1 MARREQFVNNSRT
14 TLASNLTDSATT
26 ATVVDG
32 SVFPADGDFRIIIS
46 GELILV
52 TARSTN
58 VLTIV
63 RGIENS
69 IAVAH
74 NSAETVT
81 ALLTKASLEQYQ
93 KENTWHGNTS
103 PALRIHKLSDGDFG
117 VVSDFSFV
125 NQGGATA
132 TDRDG
137 RIVMQIPFDAGQQVR
152 GIFQTAPTPPY
163 EIILAIKGVGP
174 REDFFEFGLA
184 FRESSTSKLF
194 TISRQFQDTLEVNR
208 YTNNTTLAGNDLTDV
223 FGFGGGL
230 TWMKIKDDNTNLK
243 FFIGPNGQDWIEL
256 HSVIRTT
263 HMAGGPNQVGIYG
276 NPNTANTIVGLIET
290 FHFGEV

>member
-1 MARREQFVNNSRT
+1 MARREQFVNNSKT
-14 TLASNLTDSATT
+14 TLASAMTDSETT

-32 SVFPADGDFRIIIS
+32 SVFPSDGDFRIIIN
-46 GELILV
+46 GELMLV
-52 TARSTN
+52 TARATN
-58 VLTIV
+58 VLTVV
-63 RGIENS
+63 RGVENS
-69 IAVAH
+69 IAAAH
-74 NSAETVT
+74 NSGETVI
-81 ALLTKASLEQYQ
+81 ALLTKAALEQYQ

-117 VVSDFSFV
+117 IVSDFTWV

-137 RIVMQIPFDAGQQVR
+137 RIVMEIPIDAGQQIR

-163 EIILAIKGVGP
+163 EIILAVKGTGP

-184 FRESSTSKLF
+184 FRESGTSKLY
-194 TISRQFQDTLEVNR
+194 TISQQFQDTLEVSR
-208 YTNNTTLAGNDLTDV
+208 YTDNTTLAGNDFTDV

-230 TWMKIKDDNTNLK
+230 TWMKIEDDNTNLK

-256 HSVIRTT
+256 HSALRTT
-263 HMAGGPNQVGIYG
+263 HMAGGPDQVGIYG
-276 NPNTANTIVGLIET
+276 NPNTANTIVGLVEA

>member
-14 TLASNLTDSATT
+14 TLASSMTDVATT

-46 GELILV
+46 GELMLV

-58 VLTIV
+58 VLTVV

-69 IAVAH
+69 IAAAH
-74 NSAETVT
+74 NSSETVT

-103 PALRIHKLSDGDFG
+103 PALRIHKLSNGDFG
-117 VVSDFSFV
+117 VVSDFTFV
-125 NQGGATA
+125 NQGSATA

-137 RIVMQIPFDAGQQVR
+137 RIVMQIPFDVGQQVR

-163 EIILAIKGVGP
+163 EIILAVKGVGP
-174 REDFFEFGLA
+174 REDFFEYGLA

-194 TISRQFQDTLEVNR
+194 TISRQFQDTLEVSR
-208 YTNNTTLAGNDLTDV
+208 YTNNTTLAGNDFTDV

-230 TWMKIKDDNTNLK
+230 TWMKIEDDNTDLK
-243 FFIGPNGQDWIEL
+243 FFVGPNGQDWIEL
-256 HSVIRTT
+256 HSAIRTT

>member
-1 MARREQFVNNSRT
+1 MARREQFVNDART
-14 TLASNLTDSATT
+14 TLASSMTDSVTT

-46 GELILV
+46 GELMLV
-52 TARSTN
+52 TARATN
-58 VLTIV
+58 VLTVV
-63 RGIENS
+63 RGVEAS
-69 IAVAH
+69 IAASH
-74 NSAETVT
+74 NASENVSAI
-81 ALLTKASLEQYQ
+81 LTKASLEQYQ

-125 NQGGATA
+125 NQGSATA

-137 RIVMQIPFDAGQQVR
+137 RIVMEIPSDAGQQIR

-163 EIILAIKGVGP
+163 EIILAVKGVGP
-174 REDFFEFGLA
+174 REDFFEYGLA

-194 TISRQFQDTLEVNR
+194 TISRQFQDTLEVTR
-208 YTNNTTLAGNDLTDV
+208 YTNETTQAGNDFTDV

-230 TWMKIKDDNTNLK
+230 TWMKIEDDNTDLK

-256 HSVIRTT
+256 HSATRTT

-276 NPNTANTIVGLIET
+276 NPNTANTIVGLIEAS
-290 FHFGEV
+290 HFGEV